1 MMFDQELRPQQHPP
15 RTTTCGRRRR
25 VAAWDAGARL
35 RAQIDSSPA
44 KTWKGVAALLDT
56 FREGQPAI
64 VTKFVAAIGRKNFLD
79 DPVLILV
86 NARIGIWKECNR
98 YSDATLGEEAFDT
111 LTDQVDVFSEAL
123 DELIARAVA
132 ISPEGVI
139 AQVRLLTAGE
149 PVDGRLVNL
158 LVASI
163 ATGIRA
169 LTRRAGIQ
177 P

>member
-1 MMFDQELRPQQHPP
+1 M
-15 RTTTCGRRRR
+15 
-25 VAAWDAGARL
+25 
-35 RAQIDSSPA
+35 
-44 KTWKGVAALLDT
+44 DT

-64 VTKFVAAIGRKNFLD
+64 VAKFVAALGRKNFLD
-79 DPVLILV
+79 DPALILV

-111 LTDQVDVFSEAL
+111 LADRVDVFSQAL

-139 AQVRLLTAGE
+139 AQVRLLHASE
-149 PVDGRLVNL
+149 PVDDRLVNL

-163 ATGIRA
+163 AAGVRA
-169 LTRRAGIQ
+169 LTRRTGAQ